1 MPDINGIPYVESGD
15 FVSAYPTVSQDLAQE
30 VSDQLATKLPYSYGT
45 ATPSTTTDGFLWYD
59 ENDTPPTPKFW
70 DGAAFQNVAAPSG
83 MALITS
89 ESFSAVSSVPI
100 NGCFTSNY
108 ENYAI
113 ILRAL
118 GSTEYT
124 GRIRLRASGTDNT
137 TASAYVIQAVRGIT
151 SSATAFNN
159 VNNLWDG
166 IFYGDAT
173 AAVAQYQFYR
183 PAVAATTF
191 FTGSFFGRTDY
202 TACVGGY
209 HTQATAY
216 DGFTLIASTGTFTG
230 VVKIY
235 GYKD

>member
-1 MPDINGIPYVESGD
+1 MGSVRLYGASSGYLELQAPDVAPDAALVL
-15 FVSAYPTVSQDLAQE
+15 P
-30 VSDQLATKLPYSYGT
+30 SDSLQPGLVHLHT
-45 ATPSTTTDGFLWYD
+45 
-59 ENDTPPTPKFW
+59 
-70 DGAAFQNVAAPSG
+70 
-83 MALITS
+83 
-89 ESFSAVSSVPI
+89 ESFSAQSTVIIDDVFSSD
-100 NGCFTSNY
+100 Y

-124 GRIRLRASGTDNT
+124 GRIRLRASGTDDT
-137 TASAYVIQAVRGIT
+137 TANAYVLQAVRGIT
-151 SSATAFNN
+151 TSATAFNT
-159 VNNLWDG
+159 VNNLWDA

-216 DGFTLIASTGTFTG
+216 DGFTLIASGGTFTG
-230 VVKIY
+230 SIRVY
-235 GYKD
+235 GYRNS